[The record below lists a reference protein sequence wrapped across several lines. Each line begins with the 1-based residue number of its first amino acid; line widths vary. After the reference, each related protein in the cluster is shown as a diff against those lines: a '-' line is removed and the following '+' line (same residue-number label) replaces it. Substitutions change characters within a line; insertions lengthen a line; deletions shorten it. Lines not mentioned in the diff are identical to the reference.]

1 MPVINQREETMKRLI
16 FVVAAL
22 IALASFCA
30 PAFAAPEDVTK
41 TPACKYCGMSREKFA
56 HSRMQVEYN
65 DGSVT
70 GTCSLHC
77 LATELSNA
85 IDKDPVAT
93 KVGDYN
99 TKELIDAEKATW
111 VIGGDVSGVM
121 TSRPKWAFAK
131 KEDAEAFIAANKGA
145 LATFDAAMDA
155 AYADMDDDTK
165 AIRERRKAKRL
176 KAAEEQKG
184 K

>member
-1 MPVINQREETMKRLI
+1 MKRLI
-16 FVVAAL
+16 WIFAAL
-22 IALASFCA
+22 IAIATFCA
-30 PAFAAPEDVTK
+30 PAFAAAEDVTK
-41 TPACKYCGMSREKFA
+41 APSCKYCGMNREKFA
-56 HSRMQVEYN
+56 HSRMLIDYD
-65 DGSVT
+65 DGSFS
-70 GTCSLHC
+70 GTCSIHC
-77 LATELSNA
+77 AATELSNA
-85 IDKDPVAT
+85 IDKDPVAI

-121 TSRPKWAFAK
+121 TSRPKWAFANK
-131 KEDAEAFIAANKGA
+131 ADADAFISASKGSIAN
-145 LATFDAAMDA
+145 FEAAMDA

-165 AIRERRKAKRL
+165 AIRARRKAKRM

>member
-1 MPVINQREETMKRLI
+1 MKRLI
-16 FVVAAL
+16 FLFAAL
-22 IALASFCA
+22 IAIAAFCA
-30 PAFAAPEDVTK
+30 PAFAAAEDVTK
-41 TPACKYCGMSREKFA
+41 NPSCKYCGMSRDKFA
-56 HSRMQVEYN
+56 HSRMLVEYD

-70 GTCSLHC
+70 GTCSIHC
-77 LATELSNA
+77 AATELANA
-85 IDKDPVAT
+85 IDKDPVSI

-111 VIGGDVSGVM
+111 VIGGDVAGVM
-121 TSRPKWAFAK
+121 TSRPKWAFAGK
-131 KEDAEAFIAANKGA
+131 ADADAFISANKGA
-145 LATFDAAMDA
+145 LSNFEAAMDA

-165 AIRERRKAKRL
+165 AIRARRKAKRM